1 MNNAGICV
9 LQVLRQSVHSIYVA
23 FSDSQIVGEVQALQS
38 LGDVREL
45 SPEEMKE
52 RNEGDMSLKR
62 KREAASD
69 RLEKLP
75 MSFLE
80 SVMSLRGEGGS
91 SRSRQG
97 RVRGQNAVVVLCLRS
112 ALIRIC
118 CTAMAASGQRVKGGR
133 RNGR

>member
-1 MNNAGICV
+1 MNSAGICV
-9 LQVLRQSVHSIYVA
+9 LQVLRQSVDSIYVA

-97 RVRGQNAVVVLCLRS
+97 DAYGAKMRLS
-112 ALIRIC
+112 C
-118 CTAMAASGQRVKGGR
+118 CASGQR
-133 RNGR
+133 